1 MEWIVLGSA
10 SKFTELKTRD
20 IVGWATQ
27 CRENPFSWFSPNK
40 HFPLCKVSLL
50 PLSQLIRV
58 TSTLPHSMTYSVVSL
73 HSLFEFNTPLVL
85 IFLSP
90 HFQPFPLGL
99 LLVVCLVSFSFLF
112 LGLVSNPLSRIIL
125 VYVDHIDLVVSK
137 THIGHVLGL

>member
-1 MEWIVLGSA
+1 MLRPLKEDEFISYPCQVIKFLLGPPASFLNVLEALSSA
-10 SKFTELKTRD
+10 K
-20 IVGWATQ
+20 I
-27 CRENPFSWFSPNK
+27 
-40 HFPLCKVSLL
+40 VSLNNTGKSCYAFSR
-50 PLSQLIRV
+50 PNS
-58 TSTLPHSMTYSVVSL
+58 STFLDYFLSL

-99 LLVVCLVSFSFLF
+99 LLVVCLVSFSFLI